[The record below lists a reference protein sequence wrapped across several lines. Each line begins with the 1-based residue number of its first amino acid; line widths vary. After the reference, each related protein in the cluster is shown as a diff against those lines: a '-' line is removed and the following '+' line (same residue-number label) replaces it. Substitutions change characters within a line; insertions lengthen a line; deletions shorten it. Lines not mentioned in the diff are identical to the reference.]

1 MTADGVMC
9 FRVHVQLSPPSMSMR
24 AENPVAERRTLE
36 QARWGVD
43 GAFTWTIYIMV
54 AFGWVAIQRA
64 CHVLLGRTGAA
75 RPD

>member
-9 FRVHVQLSPPSMSMR
+9 FRLHVQLPPPPPTR

-36 QARWGVD
+36 QARWGVQ
-43 GAFTWTIYIMV
+43 GPFTWTIYIMV